1 MKQVKERLDLARIVE
16 TMEHRMRKANANNEW
31 FRKAAEEADILIDE

>member
-1 MKQVKERLDLARIVE
+1 MSQVKKRLDLAHTVE
-16 TMEHRMRKANANNEW
+16 TNEHRMRKANANSEW